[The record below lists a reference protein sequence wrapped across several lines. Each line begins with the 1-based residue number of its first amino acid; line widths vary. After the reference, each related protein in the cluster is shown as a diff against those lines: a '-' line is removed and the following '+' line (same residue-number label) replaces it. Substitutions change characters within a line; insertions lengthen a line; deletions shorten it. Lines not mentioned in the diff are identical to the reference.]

1 LSMPANRIFPL
12 VPLGEIALPVER
24 RETPVVGRTYRQIG
38 VRLWGE
44 GAYEREPVDGGQ
56 TKYRTLS
63 RVAAGDIIVNKI
75 WARNGSVGVVTKS
88 LAGSYGS
95 NEFPTFTPIREKL
108 DPRWVHWLTK
118 TKDFWAQCAEK
129 SRGTSGKN
137 RIRPERFLE
146 IKIPLPPLPEQRRI
160 VARIEELAARI
171 EEARELRRQAAEE
184 TEVLWTAGAQE
195 LFAEPDGQGVPL
207 RELVTVRG
215 GGTPSKKD
223 PTLWGGEIP
232 WVSPKDMKSREIE
245 RSIDYITKRA
255 TQESSAKLVDPG
267 AVLVVVRGMILA
279 HTVPSAILR
288 VPATINQDMKA
299 LVPKASV
306 LPEYLCN
313 AFWAQNR
320 QILALVEKSSHDT
333 RKLQTPALLNFRL
346 LAPSL
351 SEQRRIVV
359 YLNDLRVK
367 IDSLKQQQ
375 AETATELDALL
386 PSVLDRAFKGRL

>member
-1 LSMPANRIFPL
+1 VSIPYPL
-12 VPLGEIALPVER
+12 VPLGEVMDLSIDAVAVDPAASYPISGVYSFGRGLFA
-24 RETPVVGRTYRQIG
+24 REPLTGSETTYK
-38 VRLWGE
+38 VFHRLHANDFVLSKLKAWE
-44 GAYEREPVDGGQ
+44 GALAKIPASFDGWFLSPQ
-56 TKYRTLS
+56 FSTFRTNQKRLDISYVAWYCRQS
-63 RVAAGDIIVNKI
+63 RVWDALRI
-75 WARNGSVGVVTKS
+75 
-88 LAGSYGS
+88 
-95 NEFPTFTPIREKL
+95 
-108 DPRWVHWLTK
+108 
-118 TKDFWAQCAEK
+118 K
-129 SRGTSGKN
+129 SRGMGARRDSVSPKT
-137 RIRPERFLE
+137 FLALE
-146 IKIPLPPLPEQRRI
+146 IPLPEQRRI
-160 VARIEELAARI
+160 VVRIEELAARI
-171 EEARELRRQAAEE
+171 EEARGLRRQAAEE
-184 TEVLWTAGAQE
+184 AGALWTAAAQE

-223 PTLWGGEIP
+223 STLWGGEIP

-255 TQESSAKLVDPG
+255 THESSAKLVDPG

-299 LVPKASV
+299 LVPNASV

-346 LAPSL
+346 RTPSL
-351 SEQRRIVV
+351 SEQRRIVA
-359 YLNDLRVK
+359 YLNDLRAK
-367 IDSLKQQQ
+367 IDTLKQLQ
-375 AETATELDALL
+375 AETAAELVALL
-386 PSVLDRAFKGRL
+386 PSVLDQAFKGKL

>member
-1 LSMPANRIFPL
+1 LSEIWGKKGAIGL
-12 VPLGEIALPVER
+12 VPTEGDGALCTSHFFLFDVNRDKLEPRYLQGIFTANYLEDQLNA
-24 RETPVVGRTYRQIG
+24 EAKGTTGYAA
-38 VRLWGE
+38 VRPKHL
-44 GAYEREPVDGGQ
+44 
-56 TKYRTLS
+56 LS
-63 RVAAGDIIVNKI
+63 A
-75 WARNGSVGVVTKS
+75 
-88 LAGSYGS
+88 
-95 NEFPTFTPIREKL
+95 
-108 DPRWVHWLTK
+108 
-118 TKDFWAQCAEK
+118 C
-129 SRGTSGKN
+129 
-137 RIRPERFLE
+137 
-146 IKIPLPPLPEQRRI
+146 IPLPPLPEQRRI

-171 EEARELRRQAAEE
+171 EEARGLRRRAVEEAEALWAAD
-184 TEVLWTAGAQE
+184 AHE
-195 LFAEPDGQGVPL
+195 LFADSNGREMPL

-299 LVPKASV
+299 LVPNASV

-346 LAPSL
+346 RTPSL
-351 SEQRRIVV
+351 SEQRRIVA
-359 YLNDLRVK
+359 YLSDLRAK
-367 IDSLKQQQ
+367 IDSLK
-375 AETATELDALL
+375 
-386 PSVLDRAFKGRL
+386 